1 MRAWLWV
8 STALGFAG
16 CLGQKDG
23 PTATG
28 QLEVGVA
35 PLSLPGLVD
44 ACYAIAVSNEAN
56 APVWSRSELCASQ
69 YGSPSGDLSYIG
81 TCDASDPDL
90 DGDADNTVTLTILRL
105 LGPPATEGGDPVAL
119 TDWQNP
125 CAAPH
130 NPSGCQLTVPCR
142 ENADS
147 RIAFDLTILRD
158 ARQGFF
164 DVAVSFDDLFCSAKV
179 DCADEDGPLMLVH
192 GPGGT
197 RVPSVVLGLTCTD
210 GDAATG
216 LSDSTHLYLDPVA
229 IRCGASRWEIQP
241 WLGPGNLYPA
251 AGAVPPPIV
260 QAMVFRGIQTLGPDN
275 VDTVYWNTALGLN
288 TAFFAAQNAG
298 TSCVLETRATA
309 SRGPLID
316 GLTPQNAIHPIIE
329 VAVTLNSGPTMTC
342 TQHPLNDEAPNDGVK
357 TSYAGTSQLP
367 GPLSFAALA
376 RRGASGQVES
386 FYVDACADCDPN
398 ASCQPAAPE
407 NERCACLPGFFGDG
421 ETCAMCSAIANC
433 SGNITC
439 TNLTDSS
446 CSDCA
451 PGYAEPSCANIDECL
466 TNTDDCDPNAVCTDT
481 PGDHICACRPGYFGG
496 GETCTGCS
504 AIANCDGTITCT
516 NLTDSSCS
524 DCAPGYAEPSCANI
538 DECLTSTDNCDPN
551 ADCTDTPGAFT
562 CACRPGYFGG
572 GETCSACSA
581 IANCTGTTTCTNISD
596 STCSTCASGFTGPT
610 CQDIDECQT
619 SPCGANTTCSNSPGT
634 FTCACLPGYSGSP
647 YTTGCTLDTFNITGA
662 GTNASPRTWSNGTLA
677 NSCKSYRFPSS
688 PYFYAGQTGS
698 GVYRIDLG
706 SGPFNVYCDMDNDGG
721 GWTLVVNISSTTYT
735 HGTTVGAYGDI
746 TSPSSG
752 AAKLSDTVINQLSTI
767 GYWRYNCASRNAF
780 VRNTANTW
788 VSQRSNAYSWSLD
801 RDRDGTFEY
810 TANRDGY
817 VFSDYFAQAAG
828 HTNYAASTNSEGN
841 GCYLAPNWNQNGNLW
856 AR

>member
-23 PTATG
+23 SIATTG

-35 PLSLPGLVD
+35 PLTLPGLID
-44 ACYAIAVSNEAN
+44 ACYAIAVTNEGN
-56 APVWSRSELCASQ
+56 APVWSRTELCASRF
-69 YGSPSGDLSYIG
+69 GSPSGDLSYVG

-130 NPSGCQLTVPCR
+130 NPNGCQLTVPCR

-147 RIAFDLTILRD
+147 RVTFDLTILRD

-179 DCADEDGPLMLVH
+179 DCADEDGPLFLVH
-192 GPGGT
+192 GPDGT
-197 RVPSVVLGLTCTD
+197 RVPSLVLGLTCTD

-229 IRCGASRWEIQP
+229 IRCGASRWEIEP

-251 AGAVPPPIV
+251 AGAVPAPIV
-260 QAMVFRGIQTLGPDN
+260 QAMVFRGVQALGPEN

-288 TAFFAAQNAG
+288 TAFFAAQSAN
-298 TSCVLETRATA
+298 TSCILETRATA
-309 SRGPLID
+309 SRGPLEE
-316 GLTPQNAIHPIIE
+316 GLTPAGAIHPIIE
-329 VAVTLNSGPTMTC
+329 VAVTLNNGPTMTC
-342 TQHPLNDEAPNDGVK
+342 TQHPLNGTAPNDGVR

-376 RRGASGQVES
+376 RRGQTGQVES
-386 FYVDACADCDPN
+386 FYVDACADCAPS
-398 ASCQPAAPE
+398 ASCLPTAPE
-407 NERCACLPGFFGDG
+407 GERCTCFPSHFGDG
-421 ETCAMCSAIANC
+421 ETCTACTEVEHC
-433 SGNITC
+433 EGNITC

-451 PGYAEPSCANIDECL
+451 DGYAGPTCANIDECAIPG
-466 TNTDDCDPNAVCTDT
+466 TCDVNADCNDTDGGYT
-481 PGDHICACRPGYFGG
+481 CACRPTYFGD
-496 GETCTGCS
+496 GETCTPCS
-504 AIANCDGTITCT
+504 TVPNCEGTLTCSSAS
-516 NLTDSSCS
+516 DSSCS
-524 DCAPGYAEPSCANI
+524 DCA
-538 DECLTSTDNCDPN
+538 D
-551 ADCTDTPGAFT
+551 
-562 CACRPGYFGG
+562 
-572 GETCSACSA
+572 
-581 IANCTGTTTCTNISD
+581 
-596 STCSTCASGFTGPT
+596 GFTGPT
-610 CQDIDECQT
+610 CQDVDECLA
-619 SPCGANTTCSNSPGT
+619 SPCGANTTCANSPGT
-634 FTCACLPGYSGSP
+634 FTCACLPGHSGSP

-677 NSCKSYRFPSS
+677 NSCRSYRFPSS
-688 PYFYAGQTGS
+688 PFFYAGQTGS

-706 SGPFNVYCDMDNDGG
+706 SGPFNVYCDMVNDGG
-721 GWTLVVNISSTTYT
+721 GWTLVVNISSTTNQ
-735 HGTTVGAYGDI
+735 HGTNTGAYGDI

-752 AAKLSDTVINQLSTI
+752 AAKLSDAVINQLSTI

-780 VRNTANTW
+780 VKNTSNVW
-788 VSQRSNAYSWSLD
+788 VSQRVNAYSWSLD

-810 TANRDGY
+810 AANRDGY
-817 VFSDYFAQAAG
+817 VFSDYIPAAPAG
-828 HTNYAASTNSEGN
+828 HTNYAASVDGEGN
-841 GCYLAPNWNQNGNLW
+841 GCYLAPSWNQSGNLW